1 MIVIAMG
8 VVQWRSGWGRGSFR
22 RRRLAARHAH
32 RRLAARHA
40 HRRRD
45 DRLWTTAIVAICMLG
60 TRPTITTLLRLGA
73 SAVVVTIRSLGG
85 RPMVTTGCACWTVI
99 TVPQT

>member
-8 VVQWRSGWGRGSFR
+8 VVQWRSGWGRGSCR
-22 RRRLAARHAH
+22 RRR

-45 DRLWTTAIVAICMLG
+45 DRLWTTAIVAIGMLG

-73 SAVVVTIRSLGG
+73 SAVVVTICSLGG
-85 RPMVTTGCACWTVI
+85 RPMVTTGCACWSVI